1 MNRYMSFENG
11 KHAIV
16 DKLFGQPSYVNKSCS
31 FLSNTKTDSSK
42 ITYLRIHA
50 ALLSRYSLQKN
61 SLKNDSIV
69 IFSRKKKRTFIYRPQ
84 RTLNEFN
91 SLVYNTYVHLL
102 IIEHI
107 MICCLLLKQ

>member
-1 MNRYMSFENG
+1 MSFENG

-31 FLSNTKTDSSK
+31 VLSNTKTDSSK

-69 IFSRKKKRTFIYRPQ
+69 IFSRKKNVLSFID
-84 RTLNEFN
+84 
-91 SLVYNTYVHLL
+91 HK
-102 IIEHI
+102 EH
-107 MICCLLLKQ
+107 